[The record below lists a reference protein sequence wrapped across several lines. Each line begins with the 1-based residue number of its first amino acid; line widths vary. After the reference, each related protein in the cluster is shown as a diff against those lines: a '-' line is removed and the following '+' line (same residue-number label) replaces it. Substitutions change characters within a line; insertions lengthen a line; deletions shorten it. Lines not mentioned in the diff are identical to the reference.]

1 MKRILS
7 AMLALVPIIAVAQV
21 EVTSLRVNR
30 LDTPMGIDPDEPV
43 ELSWIV
49 KSVDKNASQSAYEVR
64 VMRSGMPVWFSGV
77 VQSSESISV
86 PCGVKLHPDSYYTFT
101 VRVWDNKGRVSEKVK
116 SWYTTGLRK
125 SDWSADWIG
134 ENGKCRPINLR
145 GKATLDKK
153 IKRATAYITSHGQY
167 EAYINGKR
175 VGDAYMTPGWTS
187 YRTRVQYQA
196 YDVTALLQRGE
207 NVLAAMVAPGWYSGM
222 GYRTRKS
229 YGDDISLLMQVNVE
243 YTNGEKVVLSSD
255 KSWKMSATAKA
266 SGVVSNDIYHGETI
280 DARLVDKSWTTTAYN
295 EGAEWGAAEIVSQDK
310 SAVVSTLNELCRA
323 QKPIKP
329 VKYILTP
336 KGEKVIDF
344 GQNIVG
350 WERVKLQG
358 KAGDTIRIYHA
369 ETLDENGNF
378 YTVNLRTA
386 KATSTYIM
394 DGEKREFAP
403 TVTFY
408 GFRYIRIEGLEGEPN
423 LDDYEIVPVWS
434 DFDNVGTFSSSNP
447 LVNQLQSN
455 IWWGFHDNFL
465 DVPTDCPQR
474 NERLGWTGDAQVFFR
489 TASFLGRVEN
499 FFEKWLADLR
509 TDQFDDGTI
518 PRIIPNAYMEST
530 RNRRRTA
537 ACGWADAATIVP
549 WKHYMAY
556 GDKAILA
563 NQYQSMTSWVNFLIK
578 NSKDQN
584 YLWTGHENDHYG
596 DWLFY
601 SVDNDRDGVSAVTS
615 KRLLAQCFFI
625 HSLDNVV
632 KAAEVLGKVADIA
645 YYKDIA
651 EKARKAYQN
660 EYVTPNGLVSSD
672 TQTAYV
678 LALHFDLLP
687 EGMRAQA
694 AKRLVENIKRYKN
707 HISTGFLGTPY
718 ICEVL
723 TRFGYTDMAYTLL
736 LQEGCPGWLYQVKM
750 GATTVWERWDS
761 IRKDG
766 SIPDNGMN
774 SLNHYAYGS
783 IGDWLYRE
791 AVGIK
796 EAAPGYKRIA
806 IKPHTGGK
814 FENMEASTVTPYG
827 KVAAAWK
834 AKENILKELSVE
846 IPFNTTAEVY
856 VPASNID
863 SVKCDDA
870 TLKAAGYA
878 DGYVKFALGSG
889 KYTFVV
895 E

>member
-1 MKRILS
+1 MKRLLAAIFVLLPLAAMAQIQLS
-7 AMLALVPIIAVAQV
+7 
-21 EVTSLRVNR
+21 SLRVNR
-30 LDTPMGIDPDEPV
+30 MDTPMGVDPSQPV
-43 ELSWIV
+43 TFSWIV
-49 KSVDKNASQSAYEVR
+49 NSSEKGLTQTAYEVWVFR
-64 VMRSGMPVWFSGV
+64 NKMPVWASGV
-77 VQSSESISV
+77 VDSSESISV
-86 PCGVKLHPDSYYTFT
+86 PCEVKLHPDSYYSFS
-101 VRVWDNKGRVSEKVK
+101 VRVWDNKGRMSEKAK
-116 SWYTTGLRK
+116 SWWTTGLNK
-125 SDWSADWIG
+125 EDWSAHWIG

-145 GKATLDKK
+145 GKATLSNKV
-153 IKRATAYITSHGQY
+153 KRATAYISSHGQY
-167 EAYINGKR
+167 EAFINGQR

-196 YDVTALLQRGE
+196 YDVTSLLQRGD
-207 NVLAAMVAPGWYSGM
+207 NILAAVVAPGWYSGM

-243 YTNGEKVVLSSD
+243 YTNGELEVFYTD
-255 KSWKMSATAKA
+255 KDWKMSASAKA

-280 DARLVDKSWTTTAYN
+280 DARLIDDSWTTLDYN
-295 EGAEWGAAEIVSQDK
+295 EGTEWVAAEVISQDK

-336 KGEKVIDF
+336 KGEKVLDF

-386 KATSTYIM
+386 KATSTYVM
-394 DGEKREFAP
+394 NGEKREFAP
-403 TVTFY
+403 SMTFY
-408 GFRYIRIEGLEGEPN
+408 GFRYIRIEGIEGEPN
-423 LDDYEIVPVWS
+423 LEDYEIVPVWS
-434 DFDNVGTFSSSNP
+434 NFDNVGSFSSSNA

-499 FFEKWLADLR
+499 FFEKWLTDLR
-509 TDQFDDGTI
+509 TDQFDDGTM

-556 GDKAILA
+556 GNKAVLA
-563 NQYQSMTSWVNFLIK
+563 NQYQSMTKWVNFLIK
-578 NSKDQN
+578 NSKEQN
-584 YLWTGHENDHYG
+584 YLWTGHDSDHYG

-615 KRLLAQCFFI
+615 KRLLAQCFYI

-632 KAAEVLGKVADIA
+632 KAAEVLGKVADVA
-645 YYKDIA
+645 YYKDVA
-651 EKARKAYQN
+651 EKARKAYLA
-660 EYVTPNGLVSSD
+660 EYVTPNGLISSD

-687 EGMRAQA
+687 ENMRAQA

-707 HISTGFLGTPY
+707 HITTGFLGTPY

-723 TRFGYTDMAYTLL
+723 TRFGYSDVAYTLL
-736 LQEGCPGWLYQVKM
+736 LQECCPGWLYQVKM

-796 EAAPGYKRIA
+796 EMTPGYKSIA
-806 IKPHTGGK
+806 IKPHTGGN
-814 FENMEASTVTPYG
+814 FENMSASTVTPYG
-827 KVAAAWK
+827 KVSAAWK
-834 AKENILKELSVE
+834 AKENVLKELSVE
-846 IPFNTTAEVY
+846 IPFNTTAEIY
-856 VPASNID
+856 VPAKSIAA
-863 SVKCDDA
+863 VKVDDA
-870 TLKAAGYA
+870 SVKAAGLV
-878 DGYVKFALGSG
+878 DGYVKFSVGSG
-889 KYTFVV
+889 SYRFTV

>member
-1 MKRILS
+1 MVAMAQLQLS
-7 AMLALVPIIAVAQV
+7 
-21 EVTSLRVNR
+21 SLRVNR
-30 LDTPMGIDPDEPV
+30 LDTPTGIDPNSPV
-43 ELSWIV
+43 TFSWIV
-49 KSVDKNASQSAYEVR
+49 TSDDKNASQSAYEVR
-64 VMRSGMPVWFSGV
+64 VMRCGMPAWFSGV

-86 PCGVKLHPDSYYTFT
+86 PCDLKLFPDSHYTFS

-116 SWYTTGLRK
+116 SWWTTGLRVE
-125 SDWSADWIG
+125 DWKADWIG
-134 ENGKCRPINLR
+134 EINMRRPIHLR
-145 GKATLDKK
+145 HQATLDKK
-153 IKRATAYITSHGQY
+153 IKRATAYISSHGQY
-167 EAYINGKR
+167 EAFINGQR

-187 YRTRVQYQA
+187 YRTRMQYQA
-196 YDVTALLQRGE
+196 YDVTSLLQRGD
-207 NVLAAMVAPGWYSGM
+207 NVLAAVVAPGWYSGM
-222 GYRTRKS
+222 GYRARKS
-229 YGDDISLLMQVNVE
+229 YGDDIALIMQVHVE
-243 YTNGEKVVLSSD
+243 YTNGIVEVISTNKD
-255 KSWKMSATAKA
+255 WKMSATAKA
-266 SGVVSNDIYHGETI
+266 TGVVDNDIYHGETI
-280 DARLVDKSWTTTAYN
+280 DARLIDDSWTTTAYA
-295 EGAEWGAAEIVSQDK
+295 EGEEWCNAGVVSTDK
-310 SAVVSTLNELCRA
+310 SALVTTLNELCRA

-336 KGEKVIDF
+336 KGEKVLDF

-350 WERVKLQG
+350 WERVKLQC
-358 KAGDTIRIYHA
+358 KEGDTIRIYHA
-369 ETLDENGNF
+369 ETLDEKGNF

-386 KATSTYIM
+386 KATSTYVM
-394 DGEKREFAP
+394 NGQKREFAP
-403 TVTFY
+403 TMTFY
-408 GFRYIRIEGLEGEPN
+408 GFRYIRIEGIEGEPN
-423 LDDYEIVPVWS
+423 LEDYEIVPVWS
-434 DFDNVGTFSSSNP
+434 DFENVGSFSSSNA

-509 TDQFDDGTI
+509 TDQFDDGTV

-563 NQYQSMTSWVNFLIK
+563 AQYPSMTAWVGFLIT
-578 NSKDQN
+578 NSKEQN
-584 YLWTGHENDHYG
+584 YLWTGNESDHYG

-625 HSLDNVV
+625 HSLDNVI
-632 KAAEVLGKVADIA
+632 KAAGALGKAADVV

-651 EKARKAYQN
+651 QKARKAYLD
-660 EYVTPNGLVSSD
+660 EYVTSNGLVSSD

-687 EGMRAQA
+687 ENMRAQA
-694 AKRLVENIKRYKN
+694 AKRLVDNIKRYKN
-707 HISTGFLGTPY
+707 HITTGFLGTPY

-723 TRFGYTDMAYTLL
+723 TRFGYTDVAYTLL

-806 IKPHTGGK
+806 IKPHTGGN

-827 KVAAAWK
+827 KVSAAWK
-834 AKENILKELSVE
+834 AKENVLKELAVD
-846 IPFNTTAEVY
+846 IPFNTTAEIY
-856 VPASNID
+856 VPAIGMGAVKVND
-863 SVKCDDA
+863 ASVA
-870 TLKAAGYA
+870 PAGMV
-878 DGYVKFALGSG
+878 DGYVKYTVGSG
-889 KYTFVV
+889 SYIFTV